1 MIERPQRNHHSRIH
15 KVSVLTRYAIR
26 HPKNFL
32 KKSIK
37 EYREA
42 KTNVSEGGMA
52 VSTAL
57 LGISLT
63 IPPLIAGST
72 YITHEILKNI
82 PANIVN
88 SIAIGLVGITS
99 LLNIPLESRALHDK
113 GFSNSIPA
121 SILYLLTKK
130 AENFTAFFMHFYHL
144 GLLAGIN
151 GLSIQVLN
159 ILMGNQG
166 KYFSSGLITTAIILS
181 IWNHFTLR
189 PIIKGTTDPFV
200 NSVNSISSKVKRRVF
215 DNLRLYNE
223 V

>member
-15 KVSVLTRYAIR
+15 KVSVLTRSAIR

-99 LLNIPLESRALHDK
+99 L
-113 GFSNSIPA
+113 
-121 SILYLLTKK
+121 
-130 AENFTAFFMHFYHL
+130 
-144 GLLAGIN
+144 
-151 GLSIQVLN
+151 
-159 ILMGNQG
+159 
-166 KYFSSGLITTAIILS
+166 
-181 IWNHFTLR
+181 
-189 PIIKGTTDPFV
+189 
-200 NSVNSISSKVKRRVF
+200 
-215 DNLRLYNE
+215 
-223 V
+223 